1 MELLIALSIITTISA
16 FILLLQVLDK
26 NDAARRYKELLSV
39 RDITISTLQ
48 KDLNARKDEIK
59 KLQEQIE
66 ELSGSVTYYKG
77 RCEDW
82 RSKYNELCVKHD
94 ELSKKAGHEFYRETI
109 EYLFPNRI
117 VYNADENSIWFNSYV
132 KMLTGRMDLIDKYKS
147 ELRRLEGQ
155 YDPYFCMVF
164 AKAYSNKIIHD
175 WYYKEFDPVTVLPVA
190 AAISSELKTLY
201 LESKAQILD
210 WGNDKHRARKV
221 EVIRELRQRTKEQLE
236 QASLAS
242 YQLQYLLSLY
252 PQLEDLLEIE
262 FKDLEYEK
270 DSTSL
275 EEFDR
280 VRKYISR
287 EEYCAMSESERNQLA
302 LDRYIESHS
311 KSKWQIGRDYEQY
324 IGWRCEQLG
333 FSVDYTGM
341 SMKLEDMGRDLVVS
355 SGKDF
360 YIIQCKYWSKHKNIH
375 EKHIMQ
381 LYGSIK
387 AYEILNANAPKVTG
401 VLVTSASLSET
412 ATLFA
417 KTLGIQVYEDIPIQN
432 YPRIKCNINRDDD
445 GNVTKIYHLP
455 MDLSYDTTKI
465 NKTGE
470 FMAFTVSEAES
481 AGFRRSYK
489 YYFSKSSPED

>member
-1 MELLIALSIITTISA
+1 MIIVLFVIAVITVIILCSK
-16 FILLLQVLDK
+16 LMDQKEHYK
-26 NDAARRYKELLSV
+26 NLMFSQGLTEHTYENIVEKQKEK
-39 RDITISTLQ
+39 ICEQ
-48 KDLNARKDEIK
+48 
-59 KLQEQIE
+59 QEQIE
-66 ELSGSVTYYKG
+66 TLSASVTYHKG
-77 RCEDW
+77 RYEDLL
-82 RSKYNELCVKHD
+82 SKYNELCINHEDMSRKVGHD
-94 ELSKKAGHEFYRETI
+94 FYRETI

-132 KMLTGRMDLIDKYKS
+132 KMITGRMNLIDKYKS
-147 ELRRLEGQ
+147 ELHRLEGQ

-164 AKAYSNKIIHD
+164 AKAYSNKIIRD

-221 EVIRELRQRTKEQLE
+221 ESIRELRQRTKEQLE
-236 QASLAS
+236 QANLAS

-252 PQLEDLLEIE
+252 PQLEDLMEIE

-270 DSTSL
+270 ESTSL

-287 EEYCAMSESERNQLA
+287 EEYGSLSESERNQLA

-341 SMKLEDMGRDLVVS
+341 SLKLEDMGRDLIVS
-355 SGKDF
+355 SAKDA

-387 AYEILNANAPKVTG
+387 AYEILNADAPKVTG
-401 VLVTSASLSET
+401 VLVTSAFLSET
-412 ATLFA
+412 AALFA
-417 KTLGIQVYEDIPIQN
+417 KTLGIQVYEDIPLQN

-489 YYFSKSSPED
+489 YHFSKNSPEE